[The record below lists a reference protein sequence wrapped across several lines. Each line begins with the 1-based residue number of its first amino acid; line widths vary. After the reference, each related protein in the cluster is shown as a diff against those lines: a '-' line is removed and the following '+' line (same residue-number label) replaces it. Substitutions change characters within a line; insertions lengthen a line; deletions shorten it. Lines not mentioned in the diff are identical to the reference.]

1 MKQHITAAVIAA
13 AVAGAIGFSQ
23 PAKVTQVTHPF
34 HASEHAWPDLTDVR
48 KAVLSSALGPLSGKI
63 KIDIVCNDAA
73 CSDLAQDI
81 DDACEAAG
89 VDSVL
94 DKAIGPLGYG
104 IGLQAGQA
112 EKATAESVAAALKAV
127 GIDAPIVDGKSAPGF
142 VAILIGK
149 HRRTGD
155 GRQTTEDR

>member
-1 MKQHITAAVIAA
+1 MKQHITAAAIAA
-13 AVAGAIGFSQ
+13 AVAGAIGLSQ
-23 PAKVTQVTHPF
+23 PAKVTQAI
-34 HASEHAWPDLTDVR
+34 HASKHAWPDLTDAQ
-48 KAVLSSALGPLSGKI
+48 KAALSSALGPLGGRI

-94 DKAIGPLGYG
+94 DRAIGPLGYG

-112 EKATAESVAAALKAV
+112 EKTAAESVAAALKAV
-127 GIDAPIVDGKSAPGF
+127 GIDAPIVPGKSAPGY
-142 VAILIGK
+142 VAIVIGK
-149 HRRTGD
+149 HRK
-155 GRQTTEDR
+155 